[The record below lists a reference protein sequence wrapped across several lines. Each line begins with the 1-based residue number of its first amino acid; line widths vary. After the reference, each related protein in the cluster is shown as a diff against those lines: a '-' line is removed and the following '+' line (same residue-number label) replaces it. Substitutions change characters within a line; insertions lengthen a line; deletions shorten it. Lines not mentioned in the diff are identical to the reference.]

1 MDRIR
6 ELLAVVV
13 ICAGFSAGG
22 GTAAGAV
29 DESPAAGAG
38 RDTEQAAAAESAGTL
53 ILLVNRPFSIS
64 EAQLRQVGGKL
75 WPAADIQVHR
85 GRVSAAAGLTAPG
98 AAGEVFLVQ
107 AGGLSLSLALE
118 RTPLASA
125 EEIPVAEDATV
136 RRVLEQH
143 RGWLSVAVS
152 TAAESNRATMA
163 DCGRLLAALLEQ
175 RVIPEGVTCGLLVP
189 AEEVLLPWGQI
200 EGEALSLLRSEDPA
214 AALRQRMNAPV
225 LSAARHAVA
234 VRQAAERARAGWADF
249 RAAFAGRAATGSTGH
264 SVLAEFTEGTE
275 KELMWLEVRELRGGR
290 VYGRLANQPQALRVL
305 REGAAV
311 DVSETAVLD
320 WVFVNSAGDGL
331 QGAFLSRLLKPDRTA
346 FDEDRGVSSGQR
358 R

>member
-1 MDRIR
+1 
-6 ELLAVVV
+6 
-13 ICAGFSAGG
+13 
-22 GTAAGAV
+22 
-29 DESPAAGAG
+29 
-38 RDTEQAAAAESAGTL
+38 
-53 ILLVNRPFSIS
+53 
-64 EAQLRQVGGKL
+64 
-75 WPAADIQVHR
+75 
-85 GRVSAAAGLTAPG
+85 
-98 AAGEVFLVQ
+98 
-107 AGGLSLSLALE
+107 
-118 RTPLASA
+118 
-125 EEIPVAEDATV
+125 
-136 RRVLEQH
+136 
-143 RGWLSVAVS
+143 
-152 TAAESNRATMA
+152 
-163 DCGRLLAALLEQ
+163 
-175 RVIPEGVTCGLLVP
+175 VIPEGVTCGLLVP

-200 EGEALSLLRSEDPA
+200 EGEALSLLRSEDLA